1 MKDSILKRSCPP
13 IRSPNQPEGIS
24 GEDTEEV
31 EDVGFF
37 GWLRGTRDRAVM
49 LELRKKDGSV
59 VAYDYAILRK
69 VELDPS
75 QGVTLHFSGEAVK
88 IIGRKLKE
96 EVKPGVSLVRGLLWH
111 RIPWI
116 REASDAENLKAGEA
130 ATVIERNYGTRVVL
144 SLLAVRRGGDCRP
157 VSVRTLPT
165 AYEDTTGTA

>member
-1 MKDSILKRSCPP
+1 MKDSILKRYMLTDPQAEKP
-13 IRSPNQPEGIS
+13 GGVS
-24 GEDTEEV
+24 GEDSEEV

-69 VELDPS
+69 IEHDPS

-88 IIGRKLKE
+88 ITGRNLKE
-96 EVKPGVSLVRGLLWH
+96 DVKPGVSLVRGLLWH

-130 ATVIERNYGTRVVL
+130 AIVIERI
-144 SLLAVRRGGDCRP
+144 
-157 VSVRTLPT
+157 
-165 AYEDTTGTA
+165 TGLG

>member
-1 MKDSILKRSCPP
+1 MPSNPQGEESEATSSNDS
-13 IRSPNQPEGIS
+13 Q
-24 GEDTEEV
+24 
-31 EDVGFF
+31 DVDDFGFF

-49 LELRKKDGSV
+49 LELRKKDGCV

-88 IIGRKLKE
+88 ITGRNLKE
-96 EVKPGVSLVRGLLWH
+96 DVKPGVSLVRGLLWH

-130 ATVIERNYGTRVVL
+130 ATVIERI
-144 SLLAVRRGGDCRP
+144 
-157 VSVRTLPT
+157 
-165 AYEDTTGTA
+165 TGLG

>member
-1 MKDSILKRSCPP
+1 MKDSILKRYM
-13 IRSPNQPEGIS
+13 IPNAQTEDPEVIS
-24 GEDTEEV
+24 GDDTE
-31 EDVGFF
+31 DADDLGFF

-88 IIGRKLKE
+88 IIGRNLKE
-96 EVKPGVSLVRGLLWH
+96 DVKPGVSLVRGLLWH

-116 REASDAENLKAGEA
+116 REASDAENFKAGEE
-130 ATVIERNYGTRVVL
+130 ATVIERIAGI
-144 SLLAVRRGGDCRP
+144 G
-157 VSVRTLPT
+157 
-165 AYEDTTGTA
+165 

>member
-1 MKDSILKRSCPP
+1 MKDSLLKRYMVT
-13 IRSPNQPEGIS
+13 SPQAEQPDVS
-24 GEDTEEV
+24 SSADSEEV
-31 EDVGFF
+31 DDFGFF

-88 IIGRKLKE
+88 ISGRNLKND
-96 EVKPGVSLVRGLLWH
+96 VKPGVSLVRGLLWH

-116 REASDAENLKAGEA
+116 REATDAENLKAGEG
-130 ATVIERNYGTRVVL
+130 ATVIERITDLG
-144 SLLAVRRGGDCRP
+144 
-157 VSVRTLPT
+157 
-165 AYEDTTGTA
+165 